1 MTPSKDGENRYYEE
15 KKDYYISRKA
25 FRYNKKQ
32 NKGFKLYKKVKDHC
46 HFTWK
51 FRGVAHSACN
61 LHYKV
66 PPEIPVKIH
75 NGYQ

>member
-15 KKDYYISRKA
+15 KKDYCISRKA

-46 HFTWK
+46 HFT
-51 FRGVAHSACN
+51 
-61 LHYKV
+61 
-66 PPEIPVKIH
+66 
-75 NGYQ
+75 